1 MTESGSKPL
10 AGTTMIMSGGSR
22 GIGLEI
28 AKRAAADGAN
38 ITLIAKTDQPHPKL
52 PGTIHTA
59 AAELEAAGGTVLPF
73 VGDVRIDESV
83 AEAVRQTVERF
94 GGIDIVVNNASA
106 IDLSPT
112 DAISMK
118 KYDLMQD
125 INCRGS
131 FLLSKLSIPALRESA
146 AAGRNPHILT
156 LSPPLNLDPKWAGMA
171 LGYTIAKYGMSLT
184 TLGLAEEL
192 KGDGIAVN
200 SLWPRTTIATAAVK
214 NLLGGEEMIATS
226 RTPDIYADAAY
237 LVLTSPSKETSGNFF
252 LDDEV
257 LAAHGITDLDKY
269 RVVPGDTEL
278 TTDLFL

>member
-1 MTESGSKPL
+1 MTDQASKPL
-10 AGTTMIMSGGSR
+10 ANRTVIMSGGSR

-38 ITLIAKTDQPHPKL
+38 ITLIAKTDKPHPKL

-59 AAELEAAGGTVLPF
+59 AAELAEAGGTVLPF
-73 VGDVRIDESV
+73 VGDVREDEQV

-112 DAISMK
+112 EAISMK

-131 FLLSKLSIPALRESA
+131 FLLSKLSIAALRESA

-156 LSPPLNLDPKWAGMA
+156 LSPPLNLDPKWAGGS

-192 KGDGIAVN
+192 KDAGIAVN
-200 SLWPRTTIATAAVK
+200 SLWPRTTIATAAVR
-214 NLLGGEEMIATS
+214 NLLGGEEMVATS

-237 LVLTSPSKETSGNFF
+237 LVLTSPATETTGNFF

-257 LAAHGITDLDKY
+257 LAAHGITDLEKY
-269 RVVPGDTEL
+269 RVVPGDGPL

>member
-1 MTESGSKPL
+1 MTEPGSKPL
-10 AGTTMIMSGGSR
+10 AGATMIMSGGSR

-59 AAELEAAGGTVLPF
+59 AAELEAAGGSVLPF

-269 RVVPGDTEL
+269 RVVPGDAEL

>member
-1 MTESGSKPL
+1 MTDAAKPL
-10 AGTTMIMSGGSR
+10 AGKTMIMSGGSR

-28 AKRAAADGAN
+28 ARRAAADGAN
-38 ITLIAKTDQPHPKL
+38 ITLIAKTDTPHPKL

-59 AAELEAAGGTVLPF
+59 AAELEQAGGQVLKF
-73 VGDVRIDESV
+73 VGDVRDDEAV
-83 AEAVRQTVERF
+83 AEAVQLTTQRF
-94 GGIDIVVNNASA
+94 GGIDMVVNNASA

-112 DAISMK
+112 EVLPMK

-131 FLLSKLSIPALRESA
+131 FLLSKLCIPALKDSA

-156 LSPPLNLDPKWAGMA
+156 LSPPLNLDPKWAGSS

-192 KGDGIAVN
+192 RKYGIGVN

-214 NLLGGEEMIATS
+214 NLLGGEQMIATS

-237 LVLTSPSKETSGNFF
+237 LVLTSPAKDTSGNFF
-252 LDDEV
+252 IDDEV
-257 LAAHGITDLDKY
+257 LAAHGVTDLDRY
-269 RVVPGDTEL
+269 RVVPGDGPL

>member
-1 MTESGSKPL
+1 MTEAAKPL
-10 AGTTMIMSGGSR
+10 AGKTMIMSGGSR

-28 AKRAAADGAN
+28 ARRAAADGAN
-38 ITLIAKTDQPHPKL
+38 ITLIAKTDTPHPKL

-59 AAELEAAGGTVLPF
+59 AAELEQAGGQVLKF
-73 VGDVRIDESV
+73 VGDVRDDEAV
-83 AEAVRQTVERF
+83 AEAVRQSIERF
-94 GGIDIVVNNASA
+94 GGIDMVVNNASA
-106 IDLSPT
+106 IDISPT
-112 DAISMK
+112 EVLSMK

-131 FLLSKLSIPALRESA
+131 FLLSKLSIPALKESA
-146 AAGRNPHILT
+146 EAGRNPHILT

-192 KGDGIAVN
+192 RKYGIGVN
-200 SLWPRTTIATAAVK
+200 SLWPRTTIATAAVQ

-237 LVLTSPSKETSGNFF
+237 LVLTSPAKDTTGNFF

-269 RVVPGDTEL
+269 RVVPGDGPL

>member
-1 MTESGSKPL
+1 MTEPGSKPL
-10 AGTTMIMSGGSR
+10 AGRTMIMSGGSR

-59 AAELEAAGGTVLPF
+59 AAELEAAGGSVLPF

-192 KGDGIAVN
+192 AGDGIAVN

-269 RVVPGDTEL
+269 RVVPGDAEL

>member
-1 MTESGSKPL
+1 MTDAAKPL
-10 AGTTMIMSGGSR
+10 AGKTMIMSGGSR

-28 AKRAAADGAN
+28 ARRAAADGAN
-38 ITLIAKTDQPHPKL
+38 ITLIAKTDTPHPKL

-59 AAELEAAGGTVLPF
+59 AAELEQAGGQVLKF
-73 VGDVRIDESV
+73 VGDVRDDEAV
-83 AEAVRQTVERF
+83 AEAVQLTTQRF
-94 GGIDIVVNNASA
+94 GGIDMVVNNASA

-112 DAISMK
+112 EVLPMK

-131 FLLSKLSIPALRESA
+131 FLLSKLCIPALKDSA

-156 LSPPLNLDPKWAGMA
+156 LSPPLNLDPKWAGSS

-192 KGDGIAVN
+192 RKYGIGVN

-214 NLLGGEEMIATS
+214 NLLGGEQMIATS

-237 LVLTSPSKETSGNFF
+237 LVLTSPAKDTTGNFF
-252 LDDEV
+252 IDDEV
-257 LAAHGITDLDKY
+257 LAAHGVTDLDRY
-269 RVVPGDTEL
+269 RVVPGDGPL